1 MFHVKHG
8 DGCDDETG
16 LGAGPSSASVALE
29 AGEPVL
35 RIDVG
40 SARDAALGFTQVRVS
55 PQV

>member
-16 LGAGPSSASVALE
+16 LGAGPRSASVALE

-35 RIDVG
+35 RIDVDRHG
-40 SARDAALGFTQVRVS
+40 MRRSASRKPG
-55 PQV
+55 